1 MCEKVN
7 ILSFPTETI
16 GKGFRDHQLLLVA
29 LQCGKQTGFAE
40 LLADDPPKSHH
51 TITIVSLSQPRLN
64 FSMLTGIAIIFGNF

>member
-16 GKGFRDHQLLLVA
+16 GKGFSEHQLLLVA

-40 LLADDPPKSHH
+40 LLADDPLKSHH
-51 TITIVSLSQPRLN
+51 AIPVVSLSQPRLN
-64 FSMLTGIAIIFGNF
+64 FSMSTGITVIFGNF